1 MVGLNRMYTRDE
13 INKISSEIKRDV
25 WTFRGGWYTIPEGSP
40 NAGTHTPSCRHQ
52 WQQHITVKTK

>member
-25 WTFRGGWYTIPEGSP
+25 WTFRGGWYHNPDTDV
-40 NAGTHTPSCRHQ
+40 NTPSCRHL
-52 WQQHITVKTK
+52 WQQHITVKKK